1 MGIRIFR
8 EHPECLIMEINLNGG
23 LIKKSIFTFP
33 GSFAPLHQ
41 GHINIARYVY
51 NKYLSPIDFE
61 ISIRNVD
68 KPDLT
73 EEDMDKRIEDFKSK
87 KEPCFGSLWITNAPR
102 FLNKAKMFPGTTFV
116 VGYDTFKRICDLKYY
131 ENGVHFNETLEMF
144 DKLKIEWMIFPRP
157 NQTFSLY
164 DYPEAITK
172 HADVESE
179 FVPLNI
185 SSTMIREGNS

>member
-1 MGIRIFR
+1 
-8 EHPECLIMEINLNGG
+8 MEINLNGG
-23 LIKKSIFTFP
+23 LNKQSMFTFP

-51 NKYLSPIDFE
+51 DKYKSPVDFE

-73 EEDMDKRIEDFKSK
+73 DEEMDKRIEDFKSK
-87 KEPCFGSLWITNAPR
+87 KEDCFGSLWITNAPT
-102 FLNKAKMFPGTTFV
+102 FVNKAKMFFGNTFI

-131 ENGVHFNETLEMF
+131 KDQNEFNAALELF
-144 DKLKIEWMIFPRP
+144 EKNSIRWLIFPRP
-157 NQTFSLY
+157 NQDFDLLF
-164 DYPEAITK
+164 YPREITK
-172 HADVESE
+172 YTTVESE

-185 SSTMIREGNS
+185 SSTMIREQSSNNI